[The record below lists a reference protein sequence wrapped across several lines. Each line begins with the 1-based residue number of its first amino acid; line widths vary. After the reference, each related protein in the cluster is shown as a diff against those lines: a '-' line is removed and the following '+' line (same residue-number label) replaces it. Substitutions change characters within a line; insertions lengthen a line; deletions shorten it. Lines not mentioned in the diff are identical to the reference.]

1 LHQTRPWPKSILVNQ
16 EQTHAHRNLSD

>member
-1 LHQTRPWPKSILVNQ
+1 MHQTRPWPKSILANQ